1 MTKTNV
7 RMTVAA
13 GCMALL
19 IAPTVALA
27 QPASSDSTDRAF
39 LRPAIEQEDGQ
50 SATGTMT
57 GERPESPFAGNM
69 QPPTNDGEQG
79 FQLGERP
86 ELPEGMAQD
95 GSMAQP
101 PQRPE
106 GDLAPELPEGEQ
118 QQLTGER
125 PELPEGMAQDG
136 NMAQPPQKPEGD
148 LAPELPEGEQ
158 PKLTGERPEL
168 PSDAGSNGQAQ
179 KPTSATNAQQTNN
192 KSADA
197 SQANQAP
204 SEGQQPR
211 DNGFMDKFQEFFRS
225 ICDWFSGMGR

>member
-125 PELPEGMAQDG
+125 PELP
-136 NMAQPPQKPEGD
+136 
-148 LAPELPEGEQ
+148 
-158 PKLTGERPEL
+158 
-168 PSDAGSNGQAQ
+168 SDAGSNGQAQ